1 MGRSGGFEEGL
12 DNGEE
17 VGLPGGELQ
26 EPAEDVVAKASSGR
40 SPQSP
45 MDGNWQ
51 VTERLLQTLNQEL
64 GEVKEYVLTELR
76 GEIATL
82 RSEKVQLQSQVR
94 ELRHQQDELLSD
106 RQQAQQQ
113 QWAQQF
119 AQVMT
124 QNLRQQLQTQVFGLS
139 ESGGTV
145 RPEQRLLALH
155 QQMVSLEEGLGAAI
169 QTLQQE
175 LGQHQSDLSQ
185 QLLRMQDLEQQG
197 EVLLGAL
204 VQKLQAQQRV
214 QGQQQG
220 RSTGASPQ
228 PQALTEGSMDSL
240 QLPADPGNQDVGTMP
255 MAQSAGELSGGMT
268 GLDWHEPGLASA
280 DAMSAPGEAGAAESR
295 LPGHPTDVASVMAA
309 MSGLKPPGG
318 DEPVEPVTAESLAEA
333 FMGEP
338 TPEAP
343 STPQQDLSVSSSRA
357 AAMPSPPRLTT
368 PVPANPV
375 PQLESDEGPD
385 ESFIADF
392 PIDVVR
398 PDVSGFPATGAA
410 EIEGQA
416 PATEGSVGQAGPLS
430 FDVMSPGPANG
441 LSLDELYGAVG
452 QPGAGSVSPSETR
465 FPETGASGLGNSEA
479 VGAGIAMPPGMVD
492 RVQGELEPPQPPLK
506 PVSPWL
512 GEPPTTISSLVELT
526 DGTSGAVPVLA
537 GESGSRL
544 DLSITGVEEAAIAE
558 PTSTEV
564 FGDGMSGGVVE
575 EEVLQ
580 RSGSEQLR
588 RSGAVIAVIALLLW
602 AVQYSTVQILFH
614 GAPWIADGQGFIT
627 ATWSSALVTFWIRM
641 LMVLP
646 FMLVIGQGLYPPL
659 LPEMQAV
666 FRDRDRIPLYS
677 IAASGLFFFL
687 AHFLLYGTIAHNSA
701 TPAVA
706 LFFLYPVLGQFLG
719 WSLFNQRLGS
729 ARLLAM
735 VPLVLGVLLL
745 LVQWSAVG
753 GRVAGLASGLCYAMF
768 LMLTAVNGR
777 RMNPM
782 TLTVLQFGLAW
793 LWAVPAVFF
802 LSRTDPMND
811 VGYVVACAVLSA
823 TVGLSQLFG
832 LASRRRLGAGLSAV
846 IQGTLPLVVGVVC
859 LFLTDEVLPVSQVL
873 GVFLVAGGAVAL
885 GFQRVSREPGR

>member
-1 MGRSGGFEEGL
+1 MGRSGEFEEG
-12 DNGEE
+12 GEAP
-17 VGLPGGELQ
+17 V
-26 EPAEDVVAKASSGR
+26 
-40 SPQSP
+40 
-45 MDGNWQ
+45 DGNWQ

-64 GEVKEYVLTELR
+64 GEIKEYVLTELR

-82 RSEKVQLQSQVR
+82 RSEKVQLQSQVQ

-145 RPEQRLLALH
+145 RPEQRLLVLH

-175 LGQHQSDLSQ
+175 LGQHQSELSQ

-197 EVLLGAL
+197 ELLLGAL
-204 VQKLQAQQRV
+204 VQKLQAQQSLKV
-214 QGQQQG
+214 QPSPVPPAGQSSQAQPWTEG
-220 RSTGASPQ
+220 SLDSISLPVANELGASP
-228 PQALTEGSMDSL
+228 
-240 QLPADPGNQDVGTMP
+240 
-255 MAQSAGELSGGMT
+255 MAQNSGELSGDIT
-268 GLDWHEPGLASA
+268 GLDWTEPGLVAGDAMAAPTESA
-280 DAMSAPGEAGAAESR
+280 DIR

-309 MSGLKPPGG
+309 MSGLKPPGEAG
-318 DEPVEPVTAESLAEA
+318 RGEAVTAESLAEA
-333 FMGEP
+333 FTEESNPGEP
-338 TPEAP
+338 AP
-343 STPQQDLSVSSSRA
+343 AHGESKEPTSRA

-375 PQLESDEGPD
+375 PSAAPDEGAD
-385 ESFIADF
+385 EAFIADF

-398 PDVSGFPATGAA
+398 PDVSGFPASGAA
-410 EIEGQA
+410 VEGNAQSSPEVA
-416 PATEGSVGQAGPLS
+416 AASGNAGPVS
-430 FDVMSPGPANG
+430 FDVNSPGPANG

-452 QPGAGSVSPSETR
+452 QPGAGNA
-465 FPETGASGLGNSEA
+465 GASGTDASAPGKARETRS
-479 VGAGIAMPPGMVD
+479 GIVMPPGMVD
-492 RVQGELEPPQPPLK
+492 RAQVDLGEPEPPQPPPVE

-512 GEPPTTISSLVELT
+512 GEPPTTISSLIELT
-526 DGTSGAVPVLA
+526 DGTEGSASALVGDAGAAAMISP
-537 GESGSRL
+537 S
-544 DLSITGVEEAAIAE
+544 LSVSGVEGAAIASSPSAPSVPISE
-558 PTSTEV
+558 S
-564 FGDGMSGGVVE
+564 MVVE
-575 EEVLQ
+575 EELPQ
-580 RSGSEQLR
+580 RSGNAQLR
-588 RSGAVIAVIALLLW
+588 RSGAAIAVIALILL
-602 AVQYSTVQILFH
+602 AVQYATVQVLFH
-614 GAPWIADGQGFIT
+614 GAPWIGDGQGFIA

-646 FMLVIGQGLYPPL
+646 FMIVIGQGLYPPL

-687 AHFLLYGTIAHNSA
+687 AHFLLYGSIASSSA

-706 LFFLYPVLGQFLG
+706 LFFLYPALGQLLG
-719 WSLFNQRLGS
+719 WSLFNQRLSS

-735 VPLVLGVLLL
+735 VPIILGALWLLVL
-745 LVQWSAVG
+745 WSSAG
-753 GRVAGLASGLCYAMF
+753 GRVAGLASGLCYALF

-802 LSRTDPMND
+802 LPRAVPLND

-832 LASRRRLGAGLSAV
+832 VASRRRLGAGLSAV
-846 IQGTLPLVVGVVC
+846 VQGTLPLVVGVIC
-859 LFLTDEVLPVSQVL
+859 LFLTDEVLPISQVF
-873 GVFLVAGGAVAL
+873 GVLLVAGGAIGL
-885 GFQRVSREPGR
+885 GFQRSAREAGR